1 MEFYAYFW
9 MLRLIISDSKTHRN
23 YWSDLKRKLKQ
34 KRSELTTNCS
44 QLKLQSSDGK
54 NYVLNIKWLLRLV
67 QSIFH
72 QKQNYSRFGSQ
83 KLLQQNYLKRENWPL
98 LKKIKEL
105 QSVV

>member
-1 MEFYAYFW
+1 MFCAYFWTLKMEFYAYFW
-9 MLRLIISDSKTHRN
+9 MLRLIISDSKTPGN

-67 QSIFH
+67 
-72 QKQNYSRFGSQ
+72 
-83 KLLQQNYLKRENWPL
+83 
-98 LKKIKEL
+98 
-105 QSVV
+105 